1 MKKLFLILIF
11 ASQFII
17 CQAATVPISISG
29 FVFSPATV
37 TVQVNDVITWTNQDN
52 APHSIVSTSVPVGA
66 ATFSSSN
73 FGLNGTFSYT
83 VTVAGAYSYICGVHP
98 SMKGSFSTS
107 ATTPVVKPL
116 LSLNT
121 LYPNPCI
128 DYIHIESVQ
137 DIKEI
142 EVYSEAG
149 ALLETHFFLTNKID
163 LVVSNLKKGIYFIR
177 IESSE
182 GLVETRRIVKI

>member
-11 ASQFII
+11 AYQFII
-17 CQAATVPISISG
+17 CQAATVSISISG
-29 FVFSPATV
+29 FVFSPSMA
-37 TVQVNDVITWTNQDN
+37 TVQVNDVITWTNLDG
-52 APHSIVSTSVPVGA
+52 APHSIVSTSVPNGA
-66 ATFSSSN
+66 ATFSSN
-73 FGLNGTFSYT
+73 DFGTKGTFSYT

-116 LSLNT
+116 LSLNA

-128 DYIHIESVQ
+128 DHVHIESAQ
-137 DIKEI
+137 NIKEI

-149 ALLETHFFLTNKID
+149 ALLETHFFTTNTVD
-163 LVVSNLKKGIYFIR
+163 LVVSNLKKGIYYIR

-182 GLVETRRIVKI
+182 GLVETRRIIKV